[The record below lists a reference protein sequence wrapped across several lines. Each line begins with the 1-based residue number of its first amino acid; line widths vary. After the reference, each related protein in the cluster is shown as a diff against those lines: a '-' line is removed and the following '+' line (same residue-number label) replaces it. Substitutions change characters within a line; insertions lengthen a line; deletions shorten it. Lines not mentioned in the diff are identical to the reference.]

1 MKEGLALSIGSGR
14 GLLIFLP
21 YTSRFLL
28 SASNLW
34 NPHFK
39 LFPFYMEIH
48 LHLAPGQQNYPVA
61 IQEYGFSINNPDTWG
76 HRDYIQYIRRFK
88 NSRFLC
94 NTVGRTIVGYT
105 LLAHYKRSDITHY
118 AGKTAIPFI
127 LPPR

>member
-1 MKEGLALSIGSGR
+1 MSCSLDRKRKGAFDFLALHFTISSFRLEFVESTLQTVSVLHGNTSTSGAWA
-14 GLLIFLP
+14 
-21 YTSRFLL
+21 TKL
-28 SASNLW
+28 S
-34 NPHFK
+34 
-39 LFPFYMEIH
+39 
-48 LHLAPGQQNYPVA
+48 VA

-127 LPPR
+127 LPPS